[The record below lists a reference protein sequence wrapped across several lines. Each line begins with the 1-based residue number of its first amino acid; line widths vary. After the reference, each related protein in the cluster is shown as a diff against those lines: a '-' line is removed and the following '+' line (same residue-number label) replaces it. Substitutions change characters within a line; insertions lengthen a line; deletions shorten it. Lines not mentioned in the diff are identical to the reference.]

1 MSAQPT
7 GSEFR
12 FEKRRTDAVVTL
24 SSGQAVRGSFFV
36 SYGSARHTGPERVG
50 DLLNSEPGFF
60 PFEIHDDRGDR
71 TALYH
76 RTHVVS
82 VSLADNEASL
92 DPGYDVATRRVVSIL
107 LSTGE
112 RVVGAVRVYRPEG
125 RDRLSDWARQAD
137 VFRYVEAG
145 DRTLVVNAAHIVE
158 VTEVAE

>member
-1 MSAQPT
+1 MSSEAA

-12 FEKRRTDAVVTL
+12 FEKRRSDAVLTL
-24 SSGQAVRGSFFV
+24 SGGGTVRGCFFV
-36 SYGSARHTGPERVG
+36 SYGSARHAGPERVS

-60 PFEIHDDRGDR
+60 PFEVHDAQGKR

-76 RTHVVS
+76 RMHVVA
-82 VSLADNEASL
+82 VSLTDNEASL
-92 DPGYDVATRRVVSIL
+92 DPGYDVATRRVISIL

-112 RVVGAVRVYRPEG
+112 RVAGTIRVYRPEG
-125 RDRLSDWARQAD
+125 RDRLSDWARQED

-158 VTEVAE
+158 IIEVAE

>member
-1 MSAQPT
+1 MNLEAT

-12 FEKRRTDAVVTL
+12 FDKRRTDAVLTL
-24 SSGQAVRGSFFV
+24 SSGGTIRGAFFI
-36 SYGSARHTGPERVG
+36 SYGSARHAGPERVG
-50 DLLNSEPGFF
+50 DLLNSETGFF
-60 PFEIHDDRGDR
+60 PFEVHDDQGKR

-82 VSLADNEASL
+82 ASLTDNEASL

-112 RVVGAVRVYRPEG
+112 RVAGAIRVYRPEG

-137 VFRYVEAG
+137 VFRYVEDA
-145 DRTLVVNAAHIVE
+145 DRTLIVNAAHIVE
-158 VTEVAE
+158 VIEVTE

>member
-1 MSAQPT
+1 MSTEVA

-12 FEKRRTDAVVTL
+12 FEKRRTDAVLTL
-24 SSGQAVRGSFFV
+24 SGGGTVRGCFFV
-36 SYGSARHTGPERVG
+36 SFGSARHTGPERVG

-60 PFEIHDDRGDR
+60 PFEVHDEQGPR
-71 TALYH
+71 TSLYH

-92 DPGYDVATRRVVSIL
+92 DPGYDVATRRIVSIL

-112 RVVGAVRVYRPEG
+112 RVDGTIRVYRPEG

-137 VFRYVEAG
+137 VFRYVEAR

-158 VTEVAE
+158 VIEVAE